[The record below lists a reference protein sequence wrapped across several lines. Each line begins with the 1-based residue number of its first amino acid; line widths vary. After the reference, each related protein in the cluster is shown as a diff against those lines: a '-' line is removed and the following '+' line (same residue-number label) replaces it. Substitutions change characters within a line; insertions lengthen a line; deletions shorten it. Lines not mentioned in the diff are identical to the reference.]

1 VPCAPLAGGAGRQAP
16 AIAGGFV
23 GGLGYGSA
31 DPEPTGAILM
41 LSDFPPDSLQYA
53 LATERDDA
61 EPFRPARD
69 GAECR

>member
-1 VPCAPLAGGAGRQAP
+1 
-16 AIAGGFV
+16 
-23 GGLGYGSA
+23 
-31 DPEPTGAILM
+31 M